1 MRYGRRMTHIEN
13 VQFDV
18 DGIGRV
24 SAQVKVFTGQ
34 GDREIRR
41 TVLVAYGP
49 DGAELQGEAK
59 RAARAA
65 ATRG

>member
-1 MRYGRRMTHIEN
+1 MTHIEN
-13 VQFDV
+13 VQFNV

-24 SAQVKVFTGQ
+24 SARVKVFTGQ
-34 GDREIRR
+34 RDREIRR

-49 DGAELQGEAK
+49 DGAELESEAM
-59 RAARAA
+59 RAVRAA